1 MVNQPDRPHALPSS
15 AALRYHG
22 AMTVEI
28 REATPQEHAEAGRV
42 TAAAYREFVAPG
54 ETAWESYLDE
64 IADVAGRAPR
74 TYIVIALEDGRIVGS
89 ATLELDGR
97 VDEGSDR
104 ALESHEAH
112 IRMLGVHPDAR
123 GHGVAT
129 HLMDHCEATAR
140 DAGKT
145 LMTLH
150 TTSRMRGAQAMYESR
165 GYERMPDRVF
175 PDGFVLMSY
184 RKTLT

>member
-1 MVNQPDRPHALPSS
+1 MS
-15 AALRYHG
+15 
-22 AMTVEI
+22 VEI
-28 REATPQEHAEAGRV
+28 REATSEEYAEAGRV
-42 TAAAYREFVAPG
+42 TADAYREFVAPG

-74 TYIVIALEDGRIVGS
+74 TRIVVAVEDGRIVGS

-97 VDEGSDR
+97 VDEGTDR
-104 ALESHEAH
+104 ALETYEAH
-112 IRMLGVHPDAR
+112 IRMLGVRPDAR
-123 GHGVAT
+123 GRGIAT
-129 HLMDHCEATAR
+129 RLMDRCEATAR

-175 PDGFVLMSY
+175 PDGFVLLTY
-184 RKTLT
+184 RKTLA